1 MCEGFGSQTIYFV
14 QAEIKKKE
22 NRIALKMN
30 NSREE
35 LSYKPAEK
43 QLAGKQGTKRLDP
56 PQKLKKGIHT
66 QKKRDIKW

>member
-1 MCEGFGSQTIYFV
+1 
-14 QAEIKKKE
+14 
-22 NRIALKMN
+22 MN